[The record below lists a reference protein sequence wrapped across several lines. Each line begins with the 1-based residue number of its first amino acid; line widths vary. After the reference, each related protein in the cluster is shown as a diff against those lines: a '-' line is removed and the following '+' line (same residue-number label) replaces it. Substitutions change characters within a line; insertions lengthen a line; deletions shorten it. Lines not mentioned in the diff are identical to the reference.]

1 MTRVTTPYQGLSGA
15 GGEWRW
21 DTGNEDEQKDG
32 LYWKRERE
40 LSGEKLFGLSSE
52 LFILGS
58 QLLRARLRAFRA
70 WLRTNRA
77 RKKDEDKEVKEM
89 IR

>member
-1 MTRVTTPYQGLSGA
+1 MSKT
-15 GGEWRW
+15 
-21 DTGNEDEQKDG
+21 EQNDG

-40 LSGEKLFGLSSE
+40 LSGEKLFVLSSE

-70 WLRTNRA
+70 WLRTYRA
-77 RKKDEDKEVKEM
+77 RKKDEDKEDKEM
-89 IR
+89 RR